1 MAHPPQSQI
10 SEESQRE
17 KRKMSELNNAIP
29 GGKRGLY
36 NILIRRELFF
46 KVTHLRA
53 LLPSKALLV

>member
-1 MAHPPQSQI
+1 MIDVVIAVFI
-10 SEESQRE
+10 
-17 KRKMSELNNAIP
+17 MELPNAGTAC
-29 GGKRGLY
+29 GGNSNLVWLY